1 MKKLESGEM
10 YLESIFVLKNSIEK
24 VHATDVAN
32 FLQYSKPRV
41 ARALGILRDSNLIV
55 VGKDGAIDFTDE
67 GLQYANSIYEKHK
80 VLTRFLCKMGVSES
94 VAEKDAC
101 RMEHVI
107 SEETFLK
114 IKQIA
119 EGDN

>member
-10 YLESIFVLKNSIEK
+10 YLESIFVLKNTIEK
-24 VHATDVAN
+24 VHATDIAN
-32 FLQYSKPRV
+32 FLQYSKPSV
-41 ARALGILRDSNLIV
+41 SRALGLLKDSNLIV
-55 VGKDGAIDFTDE
+55 VEKDGTIDFTDE

-80 VLTRFLCKMGVSES
+80 VLTRFLCKIGVSES

-101 RMEHVI
+101 RIEHVI

>member
-10 YLESIFVLKNSIEK
+10 YLESIFVLKNTIEK
-24 VHATDVAN
+24 VHATDIAN
-32 FLQYSKPRV
+32 FLQYSKPSV
-41 ARALGILRDSNLIV
+41 SRALGLLKDSNLIV
-55 VGKDGAIDFTDE
+55 VEKDGAIDFTDE

-80 VLTRFLCKMGVSES
+80 VLTRFLCKIGVSES

-101 RMEHVI
+101 RIEHVI

>member
-10 YLESIFVLKNSIEK
+10 YLESIFVLKNSIEE

-32 FLQYSKPRV
+32 FLQYSKPSV
-41 ARALGILRDSNLIV
+41 SRALGILRDSNLIV

>member
-32 FLQYSKPRV
+32 FLQYSKPSV
-41 ARALGILRDSNLIV
+41 SRALGILRDSNLIV

-67 GLQYANSIYEKHK
+67 GLQYANSVYEKHK